1 MPRGIYKR
9 KNGKMGK
16 AKKVVQDYANPIQ
29 VLADEVVAMRKKA
42 MTAGSGKVVTW
53 NSNDPNYL
61 GGAVGAGIAEQYNET
76 PKSAETIKNEQLR
89 IENEQMKEY
98 LSNTRRVLVDRV
110 NTIIILL
117 ENLKSSL

>member
-9 KNGKMGK
+9 KNSKMGK
-16 AKKVVQDYANPIQ
+16 PKKVVQDYANPIQ

-42 MTAGSGKVVTW
+42 MTAGPKQEAKVVTW

-61 GGAVGAGIAEQYNET
+61 KNVETTKDEQM
-76 PKSAETIKNEQLR
+76 R
-89 IENEQMKEY
+89 MENEQMKEY
-98 LSNTRRVLVDRV
+98 LSQTRRVLSDRV
-110 NTIIILL
+110 NTIILLL